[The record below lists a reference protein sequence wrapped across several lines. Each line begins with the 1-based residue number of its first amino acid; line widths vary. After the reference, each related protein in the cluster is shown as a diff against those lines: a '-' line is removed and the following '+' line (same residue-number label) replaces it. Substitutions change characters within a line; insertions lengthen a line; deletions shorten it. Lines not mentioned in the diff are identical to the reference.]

1 MEMSRLTLDG
11 SADHEQ
17 DWQHYPVDPY
27 SAICDDHTYLDPI
40 PNKIYRVLFLFGVDC
55 CLCFGVLAW
64 RFTVVVVV
72 VVIPY
77 AVCVGTYL
85 SIHC

>member
-1 MEMSRLTLDG
+1 MESKL
-11 SADHEQ
+11 S
-17 DWQHYPVDPY
+17 
-27 SAICDDHTYLDPI
+27 II
-40 PNKIYRVLFLFGVDC
+40 C
-55 CLCFGVLAW
+55 CLKKNQTTPKPSEHPPVMGEKMSKRLGGIKRLQIQNLFMAFKN
-64 RFTVVVVV
+64 RFPDADNIGSTVVVVV

>member
-1 MEMSRLTLDG
+1 MIPYWTQVRAKGLYVGTI
-11 SADHEQ
+11 
-17 DWQHYPVDPY
+17 PVYMIHVVKD
-27 SAICDDHTYLDPI
+27 
-40 PNKIYRVLFLFGVDC
+40 LFLLMFLRSVI
-55 CLCFGVLAW
+55 
-64 RFTVVVVV
+64 VV